1 MGADPPRVVLDAG
14 AAMRTLS
21 SGAMNP
27 RFDDSLDMLGEWAFW
42 LAAYA
47 VFAVAVAVVAFAWA
61 HDRARARWI
70 GAPLRRLRVGG
81 AYRGTSFVA
90 ESRSDVPLVVRAGAL
105 GCFVFASLF
114 VPMLPAAISAFRFDG
129 IGLAL
134 VSGTGLA
141 FAIGCCGWQLLNGR
155 ESAPELVRATAIG
168 TLFHNVGLLAIAVT
182 HFVYVETSWAGP
194 VHECSAAI
202 VAMAFLFSASSIPC
216 ALLMLAAGPALRP
229 MTTSDAPSA
238 LADLVAEGQG

>member
-1 MGADPPRVVLDAG
+1 
-14 AAMRTLS
+14 
-21 SGAMNP
+21 MNP

-47 VFAVAVAVVAFAWA
+47 VVAVTVAVVGFAWA
-61 HDRARARWI
+61 HRRARARWI
-70 GAPLRRLRVGG
+70 GAPLRRVRVGG
-81 AYRGTSFVA
+81 AYRDTSFVA
-90 ESRSDVPLVVRAGAL
+90 ESRNEVPLVVRAAAL
-105 GCFVFASLF
+105 GCFVFALMF
-114 VPMLPAAISAFRFDG
+114 VPTLPAAISAFRFDG

-141 FAIGCCGWQLLNGR
+141 LAIGCCGWQLLNVR

-168 TLFHNVGLLAIAVT
+168 TLFHNVGLLAIAIT
-182 HFVYVETSWAGP
+182 HFVYVDTSWVGP

-216 ALLMLAAGPALRP
+216 AVLMLAAGPALSP
-229 MTTSDAPSA
+229 ASAAHASSA
-238 LADLVAEGQG
+238 LGDLAVVRPG